1 MVPSELNFARRSGGK
16 ASDRRRGEVRGSVC
30 LVSARWRGV
39 GRRVKRGRVAMAVAM
54 DDRMSDEYSKVE
66 NTPRAEREEGYVL
79 KAKT

>member
-30 LVSARWRGV
+30 LVSARRRGV
-39 GRRVKRGRVAMAVAM
+39 GRRMKRGRVAMAVAM